1 MSTIV
6 IFEEDELMQKLLVEW
21 LSAEGYC
28 VQASAPGMSPWPE
41 NRADLVIVDL
51 VMPRQEGGTRLQAIK
66 SRFPQAPVLAVS
78 GQFRPGLDGSPH
90 AAKAL
95 GVGSVIAKP
104 FSRADLLTAVHCLVG
119 PAR

>member
-6 IFEEDELMQKLLVEW
+6 IIEDDELMRRLLVEW
-21 LSAEGYC
+21 LSAEGYR
-28 VQASAPGMSPWPE
+28 VLAGAPGTSSCPG

-51 VMPRQEGGTRLQAIK
+51 VMPRQEGNTRLQAIRT
-66 SRFPQAPVLAVS
+66 RFPTSPVLAVS

-95 GVGSVIAKP
+95 GVRGVIAKP
-104 FSRADLLTAVHCLVG
+104 FSRDDLMTAVHCLVG
-119 PAR
+119 AAR